1 MKKRILTLILCG
13 VLSAGLIAGCGKN
26 DGEIKQ
32 KEETGETLIETKP
45 VEVPDDTPEN
55 TSVSSEPAGKD
66 GDVETKLPGPDEEP
80 FVPETFHAPD
90 GYEEYTYGSAP
101 LSSVYILLAY
111 YNGSQ
116 GGSEDLIDLGLNG
129 LSPEQF
135 ISELDKYLYVLDASE
150 DNRKENLLNL
160 LLVSGLS
167 DGSEEQISGFF
178 DGNWLPD
185 GTFYEPEEY
194 PAVSYDDSF
203 EREHAYN
210 TVVCGEDYKLWVS
223 VSSYG
228 TNRTDKTASGAVNYT
243 LYTVDGSKNHLTA
256 DDFTAEYIGE
266 LKNLTITG
274 IDSAATDADD
284 KVVICVSVSLSDVT
298 GDEIIFEN
306 DFQLIDKD
314 GDIVEKKFDWN

>member
-13 VLSAGLIAGCGKN
+13 VLSTSLIAGCGKN

-55 TSVSSEPAGKD
+55 TSVSSEPASED

-80 FVPETFHAPD
+80 LVPETSHAP
-90 GYEEYTYGSAP
+90 E
-101 LSSVYILLAY
+101 VY
-111 YNGSQ
+111 
-116 GGSEDLIDLGLNG
+116 
-129 LSPEQF
+129 
-135 ISELDKYLYVLDASE
+135 
-150 DNRKENLLNL
+150 
-160 LLVSGLS
+160 
-167 DGSEEQISGFF
+167 
-178 DGNWLPD
+178 
-185 GTFYEPEEY
+185 EEY

-314 GDIVEKKFDWN
+314 GDIVEKKFNWD